1 MMVSFYVT
9 ASSEKD
15 ERKTRCSPCL
25 LEARDT
31 VRVPIF
37 KFERPIFARARVI
50 RKEPKGGDGRCP
62 EVRGQRRLIPA

>member
-15 ERKTRCSPCL
+15 ERKTRCL

-37 KFERPIFARARVI
+37 QFLLESGKSVRNQKVRTKGVPKFED
-50 RKEPKGGDGRCP
+50 GGD
-62 EVRGQRRLIPA
+62 

>member
-9 ASSEKD
+9 ALSEKD
-15 ERKTRCSPCL
+15 ERKTRCL

-37 KFERPIFARARVI
+37 QFERPIFARARETP
-50 RKEPKGGDGRCP
+50 KEPKGEDGRCP
-62 EVRGQRRLIPA
+62 EVRGRRRLIPA